1 MRSIGLTGLKITEKI
16 MYRLLCVLSM
26 LLVAAGCTTTP
37 NYNDP
42 LTQYSPDYG
51 YRFENLKPGDN
62 SDSLFV
68 ILTFSGGGTRASALS
83 LGILEKLADI
93 EIEWEG
99 RRTRLLDEVDLISS
113 VSGGSFAAAY
123 YAAYKEKIFTD
134 YTEML
139 YQKNQSK
146 LIRAAFSLPN
156 MIKQASPAYSRTNT
170 AANRYEDDMFPGMT
184 FGDLLKNGER
194 PFIVINATDMGIR
207 RQFSFTQETFDLLY
221 SDLSSY
227 PLGYA
232 VAASSAFPGAFSAL
246 ILKNHEQGPDFE
258 LDPFYTDKIEHDAL
272 GSFSRDAAVD
282 AKSYLDPD
290 KIFVHLSDGG
300 VSDNLGLLPV
310 LANLVNPDHPLGLIP
325 VIPGG
330 KEQKI
335 VIIAVNAGVHQKDT
349 LSYKGKPPG
358 FLKLL
363 GEAGTTPMGWF
374 TRAQLGYLQLM
385 IEFNKLTQVDGDAT
399 LAPHGTNAAR
409 ISRSEAP
416 RTYYFIEVG
425 FDKITDDEQRAFF
438 DSIPTKFTLPAE
450 SIDRL
455 RSIGGDILDQDPI
468 FQELLNEIA
477 AK

>member
-1 MRSIGLTGLKITEKI
+1 MN
-16 MYRLLCVLSM
+16 RLYFAVPM

-42 LTQYSPDYG
+42 LAQYSPDYG
-51 YRFENLKPGDN
+51 YRFKNLEPGDN

-68 ILTFSGGGTRASALS
+68 ILTFSGGGTRAAALS
-83 LGILEKLADI
+83 LGILEKLATI

-99 RRTRLLDEVDLISS
+99 RRSRLLDEVDLISS
-113 VSGGSFAAAY
+113 VSGGSFTAAY
-123 YAAYKEKIFTD
+123 YAAHKEKTFTD
-134 YTEML
+134 FAEGL
-139 YQKNQSK
+139 YRKNQSGLLK
-146 LIRAAFSLPN
+146 AAFALPN
-156 MIKQASPAYSRTNT
+156 VIKQASPAYSRTNT
-170 AANRYEDDMFPGMT
+170 AANRYEDNMFPGMT
-184 FGDLLKNGER
+184 FGDLLENGER

-207 RQFSFTQETFDLLY
+207 RQFNFTQDTFDLLY
-221 SDLSSY
+221 SDLSTY

-246 ILKNHEQGPDFE
+246 ILKNYEQGPDFE
-258 LDPFYTDKIEHDAL
+258 LDPFYVDQIENAPL
-272 GSFSRDAAVD
+272 GSFLRDAAVD
-282 AKSYLDPD
+282 AKSYLDPG

-300 VSDNLGLLPV
+300 VSDNLGLLPIIS
-310 LANLVNPDHPLGLIP
+310 NLTHPDHPWGLIP

-330 KEQKI
+330 KEQK
-335 VIIAVNAGVHQKDT
+335 VVVIAVNAGVHQKDT

-363 GEAGTTPMGWF
+363 STSGTTPLGWF

-385 IEFNKLTQVDGDAT
+385 IEFGRTLQVDGDAT
-399 LAPHGTNAAR
+399 LLPQGTNAAR
-409 ISRSEAP
+409 IRRSEAP
-416 RTYYFIEVG
+416 RTFYFTEVG

-455 RSIGGDILDQDPI
+455 RSIGGDILDQDPK
-468 FQELLNEIA
+468 FQELLSEIA
-477 AK
+477 IK